1 MKPKPKITNIH
12 LLVTLDNGN
21 THQAVLT
28 ERQLNAIDAVLAMG
42 KVSLIK
48 EPVILT
54 TEKPAKE
61 EKK

>member
-28 ERQLNAIDAVLAMG
+28 ELQLETIINVL
-42 KVSLIK
+42 KLQKISLIK

-54 TEKPAKE
+54 TEKPTQ
-61 EKK
+61 